1 MGKLFNWAIHWNTRC
16 FMQRFQDEID
26 IVFTFKTFD
35 QQDLLGSLQKQ
46 TKVAKSCRNTFTTPQ
61 TLLSVGFFFPAVL
74 PSQTL
79 LEVPL
84 SPPLSNIINPSNV
97 SLFFTKSKGA
107 PTKQCHAIAL
117 AKINEYDFLYLL
129 LSLWSAWRM
138 FFAFILYKQFC
149 LTYYNLLLTHT
160 RK

>member
-1 MGKLFNWAIHWNTRC
+1 
-16 FMQRFQDEID
+16 MQRFQDEID
-26 IVFTFKTFD
+26 IVFAFLKRSTSRTCQEVSK
-35 QQDLLGSLQKQ
+35 SRQKWQ
-46 TKVAKSCRNTFTTPQ
+46 KSCRNTFTTPQ

-97 SLFFTKSKGA
+97 SFFFTKSKGA

-117 AKINEYDFLYLL
+117 AKINEYDFLIFCCLFGLHDEY
-129 LSLWSAWRM
+129 

>member
-1 MGKLFNWAIHWNTRC
+1 MGKLFNWAINWNTRC

-46 TKVAKSCRNTFTTPQ
+46 TKVAKKLQKYFHDSSNFAFCRVFLPGCIAVTNTPR
-61 TLLSVGFFFPAVL
+61 S
-74 PSQTL
+74 S
-79 LEVPL
+79 PL
-84 SPPLSNIINPSNV
+84 SPIIKHYQPQQCVLFLHKKQGGSNKTMPCNS
-97 SLFFTKSKGA
+97 FSKN
-107 PTKQCHAIAL
+107 KRIW
-117 AKINEYDFLYLL
+117 FSYLL